1 MSTTT
6 EIPERWVTSNAMFRK
21 LHGPAETINK
31 AWEAAGRPLDFQTF
45 RKIFEVAAVELA
57 KETAGVKELVA
68 ELEVH
73 GRLLFIASRTMS
85 TMQRAAYAKQAHS
98 GGDDVGD
105 DYARTEQR
113 DALVKRFG
121 GARA

>member
-1 MSTTT
+1 MTTTT
-6 EIPERWVTSNAMFRK
+6 EIPERWITSTATYRK

-31 AWEAAGRPLDFQTF
+31 AWEDAGRPVDFQTF
-45 RKIFEVAAVELA
+45 RKIFEAAAVELA

-105 DYARTEQR
+105 DYARTDQR
-113 DALVKRFG
+113 DALIKRYG
-121 GARA
+121 GSRQ